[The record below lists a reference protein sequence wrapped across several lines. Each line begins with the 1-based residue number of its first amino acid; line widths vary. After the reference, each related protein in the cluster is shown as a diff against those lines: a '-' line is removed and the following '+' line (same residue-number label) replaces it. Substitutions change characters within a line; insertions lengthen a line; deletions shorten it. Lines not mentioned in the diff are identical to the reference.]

1 MKTTKDKLITPAQF
15 KALHATFHKLG
26 MDDDA
31 RHDCIAEFTSGR
43 TTSSKDLTMEEARLL
58 LSRLNEDDE
67 QMRRMLLEEARTLC
81 RSIYY
86 LSTEISFLNKGFPT
100 ESQEDFEM
108 NKAKIDVWA
117 RSHSRFRKNI
127 RQMNVG
133 ELREVKKQLEAI
145 ARREDNGN
153 RNSK

>member
-1 MKTTKDKLITPAQF
+1 MRTTKDKPITPAQL
-15 KALHATFHKLG
+15 KALHVTFHRIG

-31 RHDCIAEFTSGR
+31 RHECIYSFTSGR
-43 TTSSKDLTMEEARLL
+43 TQSSRDLTMIEARLL

-67 QMRRMLLEEARTLC
+67 QMRRMLFEEARTLC

-86 LSTEISFLNKGFPT
+86 LASQISFLNKDFPSDT
-100 ESQEDFEM
+100 EEDRQM

-117 RSHSRFRKNI
+117 RSRSRFRKNI

-145 ARREDNGN
+145 ARKEKD
-153 RNSK
+153 SEL

>member
-1 MKTTKDKLITPAQF
+1 MRTTDNKPVTPAQL
-15 KALHATFHKLG
+15 KALHVTSHKLG

-31 RHDCIAEFTSGR
+31 RHECIASFTSGR
-43 TTSSKDLTMEEARLL
+43 TASSKYLTMTEARLL
-58 LSRLNEDDE
+58 LSRLNQDDE
-67 QMRRMLLEEARTLC
+67 QVSKMMLAEARTLC

-86 LSTEISFLNKGFPT
+86 LASQISFLNKDFPSDT
-100 ESQEDFEM
+100 EEDRQM

-117 RSHSRFRKNI
+117 RSRSRFRKNI

-145 ARREDNGN
+145 ARKENDKAN
-153 RNSK
+153 

>member
-1 MKTTKDKLITPAQF
+1 MRTTKDKPITPAQL
-15 KALHATFHKLG
+15 KALHVTFHRIG

-31 RHDCIAEFTSGR
+31 RHECIYSFTSGR
-43 TTSSKDLTMEEARLL
+43 TQSSRDLTMIEACLL
-58 LSRLNEDDE
+58 LSRLNEDDD
-67 QMRRMLLEEARTLC
+67 QMRRLLFEEARTLC

-86 LSTEISFLNKGFPT
+86 LASRISFLNKGFPT
-100 ESQEDFEM
+100 DTPEDFEM

-117 RSHSRFRKNI
+117 RSRSRFRKNI

-145 ARREDNGN
+145 ARKEKD
-153 RNSK
+153 SEL